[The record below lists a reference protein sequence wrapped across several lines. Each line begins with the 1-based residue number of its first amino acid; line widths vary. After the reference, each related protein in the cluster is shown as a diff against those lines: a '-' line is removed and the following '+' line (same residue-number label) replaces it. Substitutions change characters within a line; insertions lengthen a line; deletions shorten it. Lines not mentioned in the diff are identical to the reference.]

1 MDSSR
6 VRGNLN
12 FSPPYPNGCAMSE
25 NQFTVY
31 DGSANMAHV
40 SATKYTDDGV
50 IIRVLTSGTMTT
62 GTLVLQI
69 MAVQ

>member
-1 MDSSR
+1 M
-6 VRGNLN
+6 G
-12 FSPPYPNGCAMSE
+12 E

-31 DGSANMAHV
+31 DGSANMASV
-40 SATKYTDDGV
+40 SATRYTDDGV
-50 IIRVLTSGTMTT
+50 ILRVGTSGTMTT